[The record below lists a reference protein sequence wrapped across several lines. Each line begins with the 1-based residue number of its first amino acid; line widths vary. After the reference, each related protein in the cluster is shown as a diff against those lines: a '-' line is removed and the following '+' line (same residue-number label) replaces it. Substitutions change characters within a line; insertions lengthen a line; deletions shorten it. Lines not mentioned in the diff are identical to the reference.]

1 MAKKY
6 EDIGLFVD
14 NQKIYNFYYDRICQ
28 VALSQF
34 QYGNLPSTCDRWF
47 FEWKA
52 MRDGQAALCVPD
64 GSRELMSL
72 GFVPYLDEE
81 QTSSGQML
89 YNAYGYPTGI
99 KGIGWADG
107 DVINGQTLH
116 GAGYQ
121 VTTHDFIVMYD
132 NMGRMSMMGYID
144 LYARLLWECHM
155 IIRSN
160 QKFQNI
166 PYLVKASKDSKQS
179 VDNFFQD
186 LWNFKPVIEL
196 NNMGKKAENIKDANS
211 MDIDALDLRVDY
223 KVIDMWKALKIT
235 WAEAMSML
243 GITTQFTKKSQYEN
257 SDQLEMDKMGDD
269 LSLCN
274 RLMRRVE
281 LCNRANERWGGTEI
295 LPKGDLYV
303 NLSPMTEEFA
313 KATQFPMDM
322 VVATL
327 QQMDGGAEIN
337 SNNQTTISD
346 SYNNNQHVQLGKVEN
361 R

>member
-6 EDIGLFVD
+6 EDIGLFID

-81 QTSSGQML
+81 QTSAGQML

-107 DVINGQTLH
+107 DVINGQALH

-132 NMGRMSMMGYID
+132 NMGRMSMMGYIE

-166 PYLVKASKDSKQS
+166 PYIVKASKDSKLS

-281 LCNRANERWGGTEI
+281 LCNRANERWGGTDI

-327 QQMDGGAEIN
+327 QQMDDGAEKN

-346 SYNNNQHVQLGKVEN
+346 LYNNNQHVQLGKVEN

>member
-6 EDIGLFVD
+6 EDIGLFID
-14 NQKIYNFYYDRICQ
+14 NQKIYNFYHDRICQ

-52 MRDGQAALCVPD
+52 MRDGQACLCVPD
-64 GSRELMSL
+64 GSHELMSL

-81 QTSSGQML
+81 QTAAGQML

-107 DVINGQTLH
+107 DVINGRKLH

-121 VTTHDFIVMYD
+121 VTTHDFVVMYD

-166 PYLVKASKDSKQS
+166 PYIVKASKDSKLS

-327 QQMDGGAEIN
+327 QQMDSGAEIN

>member
-81 QTSSGQML
+81 QTSAGQML

-107 DVINGQTLH
+107 DVINGQVLH

-121 VTTHDFIVMYD
+121 VTTHDFVVMYD

-166 PYLVKASKDSKQS
+166 PYIVKASKDSKLS

-322 VVATL
+322 VVATM
-327 QQMDGGAEIN
+327 QQLEGEADIN
-337 SNNQTTISD
+337 SNNQTTVSN
-346 SYNNNQHVQLGKVEN
+346 SYNNNQDVEIGKVAGK
-361 R
+361 

>member
-1 MAKKY
+1 MGKKY
-6 EDIGLFVD
+6 DDIGLFVD

-52 MRDGQAALCVPD
+52 MRDGQATLCVPD
-64 GSRELMSL
+64 GSRKLMSL

-81 QTSSGQML
+81 QTASGQML
-89 YNAYGYPTGI
+89 YNGYGYPTGI

-107 DVINGQTLH
+107 DVINGQVLH

-121 VTTHDFIVMYD
+121 VTTHDFVVMYD
-132 NMGRMSMMGYID
+132 NMGRMSMMQYID

-155 IIRSN
+155 TIRSN

-166 PYLVKASKDSKQS
+166 PYIVKASKDSETS

-186 LWNFKPVIEL
+186 LWNFKPVIKL

-337 SNNQTTISD
+337 SNNQTTIRD

>member
-1 MAKKY
+1 MGKKY
-6 EDIGLFVD
+6 EVIDLFVD
-14 NQKIYNFYYDRICQ
+14 NQKIYNFYRDRICQ

-64 GSRELMSL
+64 GSHELMSL

-81 QTSSGQML
+81 QTSAGQML

-107 DVINGQTLH
+107 DIINGQVLH

-144 LYARLLWECHM
+144 MYARLLWECHM

-166 PYLVKASKDSKQS
+166 PYLVKASKDSKTS

>member
-1 MAKKY
+1 MPKKY
-6 EDIGLFVD
+6 EDIDLFID

-34 QYGNLPSTCDRWF
+34 QYGNLPSSCDRWF

-81 QTSSGQML
+81 QTSAGQML
-89 YNAYGYPTGI
+89 YNSYGYPTGI
-99 KGIGWADG
+99 KGIGWSDG
-107 DVINGQTLH
+107 DIINGHVIH
-116 GAGYQ
+116 GVGYQ
-121 VTTHDFIVMYD
+121 VTTHDFVVMYD

-166 PYLVKASKDSKQS
+166 PYIVKASKDSKVS

-281 LCNRANERWGGTEI
+281 LCNRANERWGGTDI

-337 SNNQTTISD
+337 SNNQTTISN
-346 SYNNNQHVQLGKVEN
+346 SYNNNQHV
-361 R
+361 